1 MTQKHIFYCKVL
13 LDTSDNHVCFNVIQ
27 GPVKKEV
34 DNHYVVEEN
43 GHHHWI
49 HKNFLSKIN
58 PVFETQI
65 KDDSDNDFLC
75 WTMGFVWS
83 EDDDKQYIS
92 YLADECQ
99 RRCKH
104 PVLEYFKTLR
114 DEIDK
119 QENKL
124 ISSKYLLKH

>member
-1 MTQKHIFYCKVL
+1 MKQKHIFYCEVL
-13 LDTSDNHVCFNVIQ
+13 LDTSDNHVRFNVIQ

-43 GHHHWI
+43 GHDRWI
-49 HKNFLSKIN
+49 HKSFLSKIE
-58 PVFETQI
+58 PVKHDT
-65 KDDSDNDFLC
+65 DDDILYF
-75 WTMGFVWS
+75 TMGFVWT
-83 EDDDKQYIS
+83 DDDDERYIS

-104 PVLEYFKTLR
+104 PVLEYFNTLR

-119 QENKL
+119 QVNKL
-124 ISSKYLLKH
+124 ISSKYLLIH